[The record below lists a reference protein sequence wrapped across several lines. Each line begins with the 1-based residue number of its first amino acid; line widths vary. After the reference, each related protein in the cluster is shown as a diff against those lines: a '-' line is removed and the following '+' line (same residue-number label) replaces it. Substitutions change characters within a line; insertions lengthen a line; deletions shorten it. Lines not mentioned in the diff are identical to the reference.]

1 MMSEPPIN
9 LEPTVLIVTT
19 RRWVPTARLAMA
31 LAKGGFI
38 VDAVCPPR
46 HPIEMTSCAR
56 KISHYRGLSPL
67 QSFSSAIAEHR
78 PDLIVPGDDL
88 ATWHL
93 HALYEQAKR
102 LGEKG
107 TGICALLE
115 RSLGAPASFPV
126 VYKRG
131 EFLEFARK
139 AGVRVPRTQV
149 VTCVADLEEW
159 ISKNG
164 YPAVLK
170 ANGSSGGVGV
180 RIVRNVA
187 EGELALRFLKAPP
200 LLLRAIKHAVVDHDY
215 TLIRRSALRERSA
228 VIAQSFVSGREA
240 TSAIACWQG
249 KVMAALHFEVLNKS
263 ESSGPATVL
272 RLIENAEMSATAET
286 IVRGLNLS
294 GFHGLDYMLEP
305 ESGNAHLIEI
315 NPRSTQ
321 VGHLTMGPGRDLPGA
336 LFSAVSGRTL
346 RESPQITENST
357 VALFPQEWLRDSESA
372 FLKTC
377 YHDVP
382 WEEPKLVNACIRSV
396 GKWRGQSSRQERIQS
411 FWNLAR
417 PSYESSSHKPEP
429 ESNR

>member
-1 MMSEPPIN
+1 MMSEPRIN
-9 LEPTVLIVTT
+9 QEPKVLIATT

-31 LAKGGFI
+31 LAKAGFI
-38 VDAVCPPR
+38 VDAVCPPG

-67 QSFSSAIAEHR
+67 QSFSSAIIEHR

-93 HALYEQAKR
+93 HALYEQGTN

-107 TGICALLE
+107 ARLCDLLE
-115 RSLGAPASFPV
+115 RSLGAPASFPL
-126 VYKRG
+126 VYERG

-149 VTCVADLEEW
+149 ITSGADFEGW

-164 YPAVLK
+164 YPVVLK

-180 RIVRNVA
+180 RIVCNVA
-187 EGELALRFLKAPP
+187 EGKLALRSLKSPP
-200 LLLRAIKHAVVDHDY
+200 LLLRAIKRAVVDHDY
-215 TLIRRSALRERSA
+215 TLIRKSALRERSV

-240 TSAIACWQG
+240 TSALVCWQG
-249 KVMAALHFEVLNKS
+249 KVLAALHFEVLNKS

-286 IVRGLNLS
+286 IVGGLNLS
-294 GFHGLDYMLEP
+294 GFHGLDYMLES
-305 ESGNAHLIEI
+305 EAGNAHLIEI

-321 VGHLTMGPGRDLPGA
+321 VGHLTMGPGRDLPAA

-346 RESPQITENST
+346 RESPEVTEKNT

-396 GKWRGQSSRQERIQS
+396 GKWQGQSWRQERIQS

-417 PSYESSSHKPEP
+417 PSYESSSQKPGT